1 MDWTEIKVSV
11 NAKNVGTA
19 SDIAHMTV
27 PYGIYIEDYSNLEQ
41 EAFEIAHVDLIDEE
55 LLQKNR
61 DIAIIH
67 IYIKPDENPMEAI
80 SFLQERL
87 SIAGIENSIETEN
100 CAEEDWIN
108 NWKKYFKPIPVG
120 KKILIRPSWIDD
132 YDSEGRAVLSIEPGL
147 AFGTGTHATTRLC
160 LETMEKCDLTGKNV
174 LDLGCGSGILSIG
187 ALLLGAE
194 SVVAVDID
202 EVASRIASENLE
214 NNGFNSERATVLCGN
229 ALEDEALVKTI
240 GEGYDVI
247 CANIVAGIIIEMSPL
262 FMSVLKN
269 GGYLIASGII
279 SERENEVRLAL
290 EKIGFK
296 VVETASEDD
305 WSVILAQK
313 I

>member
-1 MDWTEIKVSV
+1 MDWTEIKLSV

-41 EAFEIAHVDLIDEE
+41 EAFEVAHIDLIDEE

-87 SIAGIENSIETEN
+87 NIADIEHSIETEN

-132 YDSEGRAVLSIEPGL
+132 YDADGRAVLSIEPGL

-160 LETMEKCDLTGKNV
+160 LEAMEDYITPESTL
-174 LDLGCGSGILSIG
+174 LDLGCGSGILSIAG
-187 ALLLGAE
+187 LLLGAE
-194 SVVAVDID
+194 SATGVDID
-202 EVASRIASENLE
+202 SIAVKTAIENGEE
-214 NNGFNSERATVLCGN
+214 NNFREPKYRIIHGDLTDKITE
-229 ALEDEALVKTI
+229 K
-240 GEGYDVI
+240 YDVI
-247 CANIVAGIIIEMSPL
+247 VANIIADVIIYFCSVAGQ
-262 FMSVLKN
+262 FMKDDAVFIVSGIVDTREDDVLK
-269 GGYLIASGII
+269 AFQ
-279 SERENEVRLAL
+279 EN
-290 EKIGFK
+290 GFK
-296 VVETASEDD
+296 VKERREENGWLCFTL
-305 WSVILAQK
+305 IK
-313 I
+313 

>member
-41 EAFEIAHVDLIDEE
+41 EAFEVAHIDLIDEE

-87 SIAGIENSIETEN
+87 DRAGIEHSIETEN

-132 YDSEGRAVLSIEPGL
+132 YDKDGRAVLSIEPGL

-160 LETMEKCDLTGKNV
+160 LETMEDYITPETTL
-174 LDLGCGSGILSIG
+174 LDLGCGSGILSIAG
-187 ALLLGAE
+187 LLLGAKN
-194 SVVAVDID
+194 ATGVDID
-202 EVASRIASENLE
+202 SIAVKTAIENGE
-214 NNGFNSERATVLCGN
+214 ENGFREPEYRIIHGDLT
-229 ALEDEALVKTI
+229 DKITKK
-240 GEGYDVI
+240 YDVI
-247 CANIVAGIIIEMSPL
+247 VANIIADVIIYFCSVAGQ
-262 FMSVLKN
+262 FMKDNAVFIVSGIVDTREADVLK
-269 GGYLIASGII
+269 AFD
-279 SERENEVRLAL
+279 EN
-290 EKIGFK
+290 GFK
-296 VVETASEDD
+296 IKERREENGWLCFAL
-305 WSVILAQK
+305 IK
-313 I
+313 